1 MSTNDCG
8 AKSNRGSNNG
18 CVSKS
23 DADGLQLAIDLARI
37 ARGDK
42 CEDVTVMDLRGMSPV
57 TDYFVICSGTSD
69 RQMRTA
75 AEHAIEYGK
84 KIGEPPFT
92 KSGAD
97 SATWI
102 LVDFV
107 NVVLHVFTPE
117 HRLYYDLELL
127 WGDAPRVAWQRSAS
141 A

>member
-1 MSTNDCG
+1 M
-8 AKSNRGSNNG
+8 AKS
-18 CVSKS
+18 
-23 DADGLQLAIDLARI
+23 AAINDQQFAIEIARI
-37 ARGDK
+37 VADDK

-75 AEHAIEYGK
+75 AEDAIAYGK
-84 KIGEPPFT
+84 RMGEPPFSL
-92 KSGAD
+92 SGLE
-97 SATWI
+97 SPTWV

-117 HRLYYDLELL
+117 HRSYYDLELL
-127 WGDAPRVAWQRSAS
+127 WGDAPRIEWRRSAS

>member
-1 MSTNDCG
+1 M
-8 AKSNRGSNNG
+8 AKSATLN
-18 CVSKS
+18 
-23 DADGLQLAIDLARI
+23 DQQFAIELARI
-37 ARGDK
+37 VADDK

-75 AEHAIEYGK
+75 AEDAIAYGK
-84 KIGEPPFT
+84 RMGEPPFSL
-92 KSGAD
+92 SGLE
-97 SATWI
+97 SPTWV

-117 HRLYYDLELL
+117 HRSYYDLELL
-127 WGDAPRVAWQRSAS
+127 WGDAPRIEWRRSAS